1 MGSSPRFSV
10 RSLIIPVLALSS
22 VLSLALCGVVF
33 AAAASTPHL
42 NPLEALL
49 LRARLTLR
57 SAALNQPLGADTGLV
72 CFTVARGADAA
83 SIAQQLAAQGFA
95 VDPDLFRAYVRYFNI
110 DSRLQAGTFSL
121 RRSLTLP
128 QLAERL
134 TNANAD
140 TIRFRTLEGWRLEEI
155 AAAIDRT
162 DGLAFTGA
170 DFMAL
175 VGAGARSQAGAIG
188 AFAAQVGV
196 PIGRS
201 LEGFLFPDTYSL
213 PACDTAQSLVER
225 MLANFEARITPQ
237 VRDAAQAS
245 GLSLYEAVTLASIV
259 QREAIFDD
267 ERPRIAGVYLNR
279 LLNSRRTPPNPNVPL
294 TLDAD
299 PTIQYAI
306 GNTRNPETWWPRL
319 TPEDYRSVQSP
330 YNTYLYQGLPPTPI
344 CSPGLASILAA
355 IHPEQTDFAYFRA
368 CPNSGGRHIFSRT
381 LAEHANACN

>member
-10 RSLIIPVLALSS
+10 RSSIIPVLALSS
-22 VLSLALCGVVF
+22 VLCLALCGVVF

-49 LRARLTLR
+49 LRARLTLH

-83 SIAQQLAAQGFA
+83 SIAQQLAAQGFG

-225 MLANFEARITPQ
+225 MLANFETRITPQ